1 MMYEWRTQ
9 VKRVGLPVLAEI
21 APPNAQFRS
30 VYSFPEATTRKI
42 IKQKSMKNL
51 DGCMVSSDTVLI
63 DVDKEE
69 NVAPARKILEAL
81 GIVVHE
87 YTTGNRGVHWHLPVK
102 TMTGVNVIYSQKQ
115 WLKSIGLWSLIDTS
129 IYRPAGQFRAI
140 GATHT
145 KTGRLKALV
154 STFGTKALEIRLLL
168 PPPVTVKPTWLL
180 EEGTPETVF
189 EFYMNLLSYR
199 GMGGRH
205 PHIYILFKSGQKA
218 GLGRAELEECI
229 HWWNNRM
236 TEEPHS
242 HRAVEQKLKGIT

>member
-9 VKRVGLPVLAEI
+9 VKRVGPPILAPS
-21 APPNAQFRS
+21 APSGAQFRS
-30 VYSFPEATTRKI
+30 VYAFPETTVRKI
-42 IKQKSMKNL
+42 TKQNSMKDL
-51 DGCMVSSDTVLI
+51 DGCMVTSDTVLI

-69 NVAPARKILEAL
+69 NVGPARKILEKL

-87 YTTGNRGVHWHLPVK
+87 YTTGNRGVHWHLPVEV
-102 TMTGVNVIYSQKQ
+102 MTGVNVIYSQKQ
-115 WLKSIGLWSLIDTS
+115 WLKSVGLWSLIDTS

-140 GATHT
+140 GATHS
-145 KTGRLKALV
+145 KTGRVKALV
-154 STFGTKALEIRLLL
+154 GMFGTTTLKIKLLL
-168 PPPVTVKPTWLL
+168 PPPVTASSSWLL

-189 EFYMNLLSYR
+189 AFYMNLLSYR

-218 GLGRAELEECI
+218 GLDRGEIEECI

-242 HRAVEQKLKGIT
+242 HRAVEQKLKGIR